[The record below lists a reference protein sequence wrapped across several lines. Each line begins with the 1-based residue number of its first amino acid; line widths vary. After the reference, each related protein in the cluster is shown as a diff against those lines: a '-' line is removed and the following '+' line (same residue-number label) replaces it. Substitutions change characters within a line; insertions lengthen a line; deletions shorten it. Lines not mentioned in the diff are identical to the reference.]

1 MAPKSTNAKK
11 EAGRAK
17 KAENEAKKQ
26 QAAAADKERKEAE
39 NWAEGAKTGK
49 SKEDKE
55 EKRRAEL
62 ARKAENARLLAEE
75 ESSLPSK
82 VKSAPK
88 AGTKKTAKGVKPAG
102 PGAIAAGGGLVS
114 GKDKERETEQ
124 GEAETYAATG
134 IDNALDLLEIVT
146 AKMDKA
152 SVGQQAAGIERHP
165 ERRFKVISFQL
176 IGSVQINPACLQAAF
191 EAYKEAELP
200 KVKEDHPGLRLQQY
214 HDILYKQFQK
224 SPENPF
230 NQVTVAYDASKEERV
245 QALKEK
251 QEAVQKRLRA

>member
-26 QAAAADKERKEAE
+26 QAAAAEKERKEAE
-39 NWAEGAKTGK
+39 SWAEGAKSKK
-49 SKEDKE
+49 SKDDKE
-55 EKRRAEL
+55 EKRRAEI

-75 ESSLPSK
+75 EASLPSK
-82 VKSAPK
+82 AKSTPKAAVKKSAK
-88 AGTKKTAKGVKPAG
+88 DVKPAG
-102 PGAIAAGGGLVS
+102 PGAIAAGGGLDR
-114 GKDKERETEQ
+114 GKDKEKDPEP

-134 IDNALDLLEIVT
+134 IDNALDLLEVVT

-165 ERRFKVISFQL
+165 EVDLRVS
-176 IGSVQINPACLQAAF
+176 CLQAAF
-191 EAYKEAELP
+191 ETYKERELP

-230 NQVTVAYDASKEERV
+230 NQATVAYDATKEERV

-251 QEAVQKRLRA
+251 QDAVQKRLRA

>member
-26 QAAAADKERKEAE
+26 QAVAADKERKEAE
-39 NWAEGAKTGK
+39 SWNEGAKSK
-49 SKEDKE
+49 KPKEDKE

-75 ESSLPSK
+75 EASLPSK
-82 VKSAPK
+82 AKSAPK
-88 AGTKKTAKGVKPAG
+88 AGTKKSTKEAKPTG
-102 PGAIAAGGGLVS
+102 PGAIAAGSGLGS
-114 GKDKERETEQ
+114 GKEKERETEPV
-124 GEAETYAATG
+124 EAETFAATG
-134 IDNALDLLEIVT
+134 IDNALDLLEVVT
-146 AKMDKA
+146 AKLDKA

-165 ERRFKVISFQL
+165 ERRFK
-176 IGSVQINPACLQAAF
+176 AAF
-191 EAYKEAELP
+191 EAYKERELP

-214 HDILYKQFQK
+214 QDILYKQFQK